1 MLVLLISKRCY
12 TLKGD
17 DDVSPKA
24 GQKIKDNPK
33 EIMLRTRIDRETY
46 NKLQETAD
54 ILKVNKSEVVRSG
67 IESEYQKAK
76 KK

>member
-12 TLKGD
+12 NLKGD

>member
-1 MLVLLISKRCY
+1 M
-12 TLKGD
+12 
-17 DDVSPKA
+17 SPKA

>member
-1 MLVLLISKRCY
+1 M
-12 TLKGD
+12 KGD